1 MAIINRSDLI
11 KSYEKIIVLTEVE
24 KFKSVSVITL
34 KSESIDDIFNFAND
48 SNTKCV
54 YYCYSYYNID
64 DYLIPLDTYDEFS
77 SNINLEIK
85 KHNRYIKN
93 IDFSKPYQLT
103 LFTLK
108 NGIIIEITLS
118 DTWID
123 GMEIMDKDSK
133 KSDIEDK
140 FFEEFNIKK
149 KEKRENAE
157 TDKEELKKII
167 LNDPEFS
174 YMKNQYL
181 RNEYLNKLLLT
192 NGMSKYKYLFDG
204 GYDRGLSMPIK
215 FYMDRIWEEYRESKR
230 K

>member
-1 MAIINRSDLI
+1 
-11 KSYEKIIVLTEVE
+11 
-24 KFKSVSVITL
+24 
-34 KSESIDDIFNFAND
+34 
-48 SNTKCV
+48 
-54 YYCYSYYNID
+54 
-64 DYLIPLDTYDEFS
+64 
-77 SNINLEIK
+77 
-85 KHNRYIKN
+85 
-93 IDFSKPYQLT
+93 
-103 LFTLK
+103 
-108 NGIIIEITLS
+108 
-118 DTWID
+118 
-123 GMEIMDKDSK
+123 MEIMDKDSK

-204 GYDRGLSMPIK
+204 GYDRKCKNRNNLQGVSITALHGGYFRLFGLVI
-215 FYMDRIWEEYRESKR
+215 RG
-230 K
+230 